1 MIDKDELKN
10 SLTIEQIFD
19 FIAEIG
25 GEPKWI
31 NDEAFV
37 SKTLCHNPIGEGS
50 QKLYYYENTHLF
62 RCFTECSD
70 TFDIYQLMMKYKEV
84 NTHMKWTLP
93 QVIKYIANYFG
104 FTFEI
109 EEDGFGEIL
118 PDWQIFKNY
127 QKLDEIKKPEQNIT
141 FKKLNPDLLKFY
153 PRPHIESWEKD
164 NIPYEISNARGI
176 CYDPVNHGIIIPHY
190 DVDNNLIGIRER
202 TLIKSNEDYGKYKPA
217 ILGGVMYN
225 HPLGFNLYNLNNS
238 KYNISKFKKAFLFE
252 AEKSTMQ
259 YANYFGLEND
269 LSVASCGSSLISH
282 QVKLLLDAG
291 CEELIIGY
299 DKQFKEIG
307 DEEWKGWT
315 KKLQSMYTKYG
326 AMIRISFLF
335 DKKGLL
341 GYKDAPTDRGKDAF
355 MQLFEERIYLE

>member
-1 MIDKDELKN
+1 MFSFLLLNHYRLD
-10 SLTIEQIFD
+10 
-19 FIAEIG
+19 
-25 GEPKWI
+25 
-31 NDEAFV
+31 
-37 SKTLCHNPIGEGS
+37 
-50 QKLYYYENTHLF
+50 
-62 RCFTECSD
+62 SD

-84 NTHMKWTLP
+84 NTRIKWTLP
-93 QVIKYIANYFG
+93 QAIKYIANYFG

-127 QKLDEIKKPEQNIT
+127 QKLDEITKPEQNIT

-153 PRPHIESWEKD
+153 PRPHIEPWEKD

-225 HPLGFNLYNLNNS
+225 HPFGFNLYNLNNS

-252 AEKSTMQ
+252 SEKSTMQ
-259 YANYFGLEND
+259 YANYFGVEND

-291 CEELIIGY
+291 CEELIVGY

-326 AMIRISFLF
+326 AMIRMSFLF

-341 GYKDAPTDRGKDAF
+341 GYKDAPTDRGKDVF